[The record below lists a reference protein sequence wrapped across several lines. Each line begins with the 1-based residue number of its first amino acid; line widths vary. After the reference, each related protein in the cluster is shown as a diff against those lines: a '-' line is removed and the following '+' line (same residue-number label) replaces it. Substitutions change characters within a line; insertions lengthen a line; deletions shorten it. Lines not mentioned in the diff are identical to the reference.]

1 MAYLNSKINFFIMQK
16 ARHLLLKTLLFLLLL
31 MLVFIR
37 ILISLAYII
46 LNWILIYLYFAEPS
60 KSLKTK
66 KKIVLG
72 FALPLIVIIDNSLK
86 VISIIYHKFYRANAN
101 ANENAHP
108 NANANGIENE
118 RLRLQE
124 ANQMAANMPQN
135 MNGQHRD
142 QNVRRQFGDIINIL
156 WEYIE

>member
-72 FALPLIVIIDNSLK
+72 FVLPLIVIIDNLLK
-86 VISIIYHKFYRANAN
+86 IISIIYHKFYRANAN

-118 RLRLQE
+118 RLGLQE
-124 ANQMAANMPQN
+124 ANQMAGNMPQN
-135 MNGQHRD
+135 VNGQHRN
-142 QNVRRQFGDIINIL
+142 QNVRRQFGDIANII
-156 WEYIE
+156 WEYI

>member
-31 MLVFIR
+31 MLAFIR

-86 VISIIYHKFYRANAN
+86 IISIIYHKFYRANAN

-124 ANQMAANMPQN
+124 ANQIAGNMPQN
-135 MNGQHRD
+135 MNGQHRN
-142 QNVRRQFGDIINIL
+142 QNVRRQFGDIANIL
-156 WEYIE
+156 WEYIK

>member
-1 MAYLNSKINFFIMQK
+1 MQK

-31 MLVFIR
+31 MLAFIR

-86 VISIIYHKFYRANAN
+86 IISIIYHKFYRANAN

-124 ANQMAANMPQN
+124 ANQMAGKMPQN

>member
-1 MAYLNSKINFFIMQK
+1 MQK

-31 MLVFIR
+31 MLAFIR

-86 VISIIYHKFYRANAN
+86 IISIIYHKFYRANAN

-108 NANANGIENE
+108 NTNANGIENE

-124 ANQMAANMPQN
+124 ANQMAGNMPQN
-135 MNGQHRD
+135 MNGQHCN
-142 QNVRRQFGDIINIL
+142 QNVRRQFGDIANIL
-156 WEYIE
+156 WEYIK

>member
-1 MAYLNSKINFFIMQK
+1 MQK

-31 MLVFIR
+31 MLAFIR

-86 VISIIYHKFYRANAN
+86 IISIIYHKFYRANAN

-118 RLRLQE
+118 RPRLQE
-124 ANQMAANMPQN
+124 ANQMAGNMPQK
-135 MNGQHRD
+135 MNGQHRN
-142 QNVRRQFGDIINIL
+142 QNVRRQFGDIANIL
-156 WEYIE
+156 WEYIK

>member
-1 MAYLNSKINFFIMQK
+1 MQN
-16 ARHLLLKTLLFLLLL
+16 ARHLLRNTLLFLLLL
-31 MLVFIR
+31 MLAFIR

-86 VISIIYHKFYRANAN
+86 IFSIIYLKFYCANDN

-124 ANQMAANMPQN
+124 ANQMAGNMPQN
-135 MNGQHRD
+135 MNGQHRN
-142 QNVRRQFGDIINIL
+142 QNVRRQFGDIANIL
-156 WEYIE
+156 WEYIK